1 MDNGEVTVGLTA
13 KRKFLIALLGGFF
26 LFGSFIALMGISGI
40 VLAMPLGGM
49 GDFHVSFD
57 KLEGEGF
64 TLNPEIGETGNESD
78 APLVR
83 NEIDKAVID
92 NLHIYKDLKLPTE
105 IGRASCRERV

>member
-26 LFGSFIALMGISGI
+26 LFGSFIALMGFSGT

-64 TLNPEIGETGNESD
+64 TLNPEIGETGNELD
-78 APLVR
+78 ASLVR
-83 NEIDKAVID
+83 NEIDKGVID
-92 NLHIYKDLKLPTE
+92 NLNNNKDLKLTKVSW
-105 IGRASCRERV
+105 IRYQIKD